1 MKTITFVEKFSI
13 YVGLDDAL
21 PKKSAV
27 SIFNLYE
34 KFLSEEEFLHL
45 RLEAVEFFL
54 AESRSLSYHDKSLDN
69 KDLRMEFIDGAIYDY
84 LNEAFDGRRDI
95 ETPMLKLAADDIL
108 LADAWRSGVKIG
120 KKQWQHL
127 NQDEDNRRLYRASR

>member
-45 RLEAVEFFL
+45 RLEAIEFFL
-54 AESRSLSYHDKSLDN
+54 AESRSLSYHDKLLDN
-69 KDLRMEFIDGAIYDY
+69 KDLRMEFIDGATYGY
-84 LNEAFDGRRDI
+84 LDEAFDNCREI
-95 ETPMLKLAADDIL
+95 TTPMLKFSANDIL

-120 KKQWQHL
+120 EKKWQRL
-127 NQDEDNRRLYRASR
+127 NQDEDNRRLSRES